1 VAAQQGADV
10 FQGEPGHAQSLLD
23 GVLAE
28 GLEQERL
35 AGPGR
40 PADHEV
46 LAAVHP
52 FQGG

>member
-1 VAAQQGADV
+1 
-10 FQGEPGHAQSLLD
+10 LLD

-40 PADHEV
+40 AAYDEV
-46 LAAVHP
+46 LSAVDP
-52 FQGG
+52 FQGA